1 MLRLVSRRYYMLKF
15 VRPGQVWWSVPE
27 GAVMCRTRWQ
37 PIYRKR
43 QQRWLLLIAGVGCII
58 FLIAGIL
65 VGGYWYNQ
73 ANPVRQA
80 RVEAGQGYRHTNGSQ
95 IPDAYNWPA
104 GPAIAPM
111 KPTVPAGSMPVP
123 TLPAVKTP
131 TAVPAGSGG
140 RSGYYKG
147 GKTRGAAN
155 NHIITPI

>member
-65 VGGYWYNQ
+65 VGGDWENQ
-73 ANPVRQA
+73 GNPVRQG
-80 RVEAGQGYRHTNGSQ
+80 RGGGGQGYRGTNRLPNSR
-95 IPDAYNWPA
+95 AYN
-104 GPAIAPM
+104 M
-111 KPTVPAGSMPVP
+111 
-123 TLPAVKTP
+123 
-131 TAVPAGSGG
+131 
-140 RSGYYKG
+140 
-147 GKTRGAAN
+147 
-155 NHIITPI
+155 

>member
-65 VGGYWYNQ
+65 VGGDWH
-73 ANPVRQA
+73 NPAQ
-80 RVEAGQGYRHTNGSQ
+80 
-95 IPDAYNWPA
+95 
-104 GPAIAPM
+104 
-111 KPTVPAGSMPVP
+111 PVP
-123 TLPAVKTP
+123 QGTVQ
-131 TAVPAGSGG
+131 G
-140 RSGYYKG
+140 RQGQRHPNGFQVS
-147 GKTRGAAN
+147 A
-155 NHIITPI
+155 PIKLTTGP